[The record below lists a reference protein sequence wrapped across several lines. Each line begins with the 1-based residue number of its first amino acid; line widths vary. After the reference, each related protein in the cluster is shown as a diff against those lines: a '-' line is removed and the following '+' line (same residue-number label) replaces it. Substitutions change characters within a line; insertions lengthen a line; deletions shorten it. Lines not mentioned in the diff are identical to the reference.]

1 MARPGVQRAAKA
13 AREQAR
19 RVSHAGA
26 RHPHF
31 ADVLDIDPLVVEP
44 HDIDVTLVEGDSLT
58 LSQWVRAYD
67 LQHGIDVD
75 DTVIVQRMANDE
87 WIAVDVI
94 AEKEPTPP

>member
-1 MARPGVQRAAKA
+1 VARPGVARAAQA

-19 RVSHAGA
+19 RVSRSED

-31 ADVLDIDPLVVEP
+31 ADVLEVDPLVVEP
-44 HDIDVTLVEGDSLT
+44 HDIDVRLVEGTSLT

-67 LQHGIDVD
+67 LQHVIDVD

-87 WIAVDVI
+87 WLAVDVI
-94 AEKEPTPP
+94 AEKEPTP